1 VHYLNCEIQASKD
14 LLSNVLRPNSTTM
27 VDIQLRRVV
36 RKNVFRMAR
45 MQGDSAARNFKK
57 TPAGDDFVS

>member
-1 VHYLNCEIQASKD
+1 
-14 LLSNVLRPNSTTM
+14 M

-45 MQGDSAARNFKK
+45 MQGDSTARNFKK